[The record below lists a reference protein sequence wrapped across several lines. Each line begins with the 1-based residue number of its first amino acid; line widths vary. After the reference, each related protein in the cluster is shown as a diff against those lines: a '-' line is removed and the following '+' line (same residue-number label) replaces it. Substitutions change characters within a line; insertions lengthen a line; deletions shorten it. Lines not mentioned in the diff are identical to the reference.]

1 MIFIVGMP
9 RSGTTLLESIVANA
23 DIVET
28 GGELG
33 SFKNMVQFEVT
44 TFAKGDEKQ
53 IISYLNKYMQKMKF
67 LLKEKKFLIDKLP
80 FNIFLI
86 GFIIKLLPGAK
97 IILMNR
103 EPWANAISLFKEIYI
118 DSIFTALSFLI
129 LLCK

>member
-9 RSGTTLLESIVANA
+9 RSGTTLLESIVANP
-23 DIVET
+23 DIVAT

-33 SFKNMVQFEVT
+33 SFKNMVQFDVT
-44 TFAKGDEKQ
+44 TFAKGNEKQ
-53 IISYLNKYMQKMKF
+53 IISYLNQYMQKMKF
-67 LLKEKKFLIDKLP
+67 LLKEKKLLIDKLP

-103 EPWANAISLFKEIYI
+103 EPWANAISYLKKFILI
-118 DSIFTALSFLI
+118 GIFTALSF
-129 LLCK
+129 